1 VTREAGGRRAI
12 GLDIGGTKVAG
23 AIVADDGTVT
33 AESRR
38 DTPETSDSATM
49 TSLLLEMVDDLRGRD
64 TAVEAI
70 GVGAAGTVE
79 WPAGRIRWAPNN
91 SYRDWNVRAEL
102 EKATGLPAV
111 VDNDANVAGLAEARL
126 GSTRHDEMIL
136 VTVGTGIGT
145 GIVLDGRIYRGPNGL
160 GAEAGHMNVNPD
172 GPQCGCGNYGCL
184 EALASGSALTRM
196 GRSAAAGDPDGM
208 IASLARESGAEV
220 TGETVTR
227 AAMAGDPTAAS
238 LFARL
243 GRALGI
249 GIASLNAIFE
259 LEAVVIGGGLVDA
272 GDLLLE
278 PTRRA
283 AREFAY
289 APTARPV
296 PPITPATYG
305 GDAGKIG
312 AALLA
317 LEDAGSL

>member
-1 VTREAGGRRAI
+1 MTNGRRAI

-23 AIVADDGTVT
+23 AIVAEDGTVS
-33 AESRR
+33 AETLRR
-38 DTPETSDSATM
+38 TPETSDSATM
-49 TSLLLEMVDDLRGRD
+49 TALLLEMVDELRTGD
-64 TAVEAI
+64 DGVAAI

-79 WPAGRIRWAPNN
+79 WPTGRIRWAPNN
-91 SYRDWNVRAEL
+91 EYRDWNVRAEL
-102 EKATGLPAV
+102 EDATGLPAV

-126 GSTRHDEMIL
+126 GDTRYDQMIL
-136 VTVGTGIGT
+136 VTVGTGIGS
-145 GIVLDGRIYRGPNGL
+145 GIVLDGRIYRGPHGL
-160 GAEAGHMNVNPD
+160 GAEVGHMNVTPD

-184 EALASGSALTRM
+184 EALASGTALTRM

-208 IASLARESGAEV
+208 IATLAAESGKPV
-220 TGETVTR
+220 TGQIVTM
-227 AAMAGDPTAAS
+227 AAMAGDRTAAS

-243 GRALGI
+243 GRSLGI
-249 GIASLNAIFE
+249 GIASMNAIFE
-259 LEAVVIGGGLVDA
+259 LEAIVIGGGLVDA

-289 APTARPV
+289 APTARPI
-296 PPITPATYG
+296 PPIVPATYG

-317 LEDAGSL
+317 LEDAGKH